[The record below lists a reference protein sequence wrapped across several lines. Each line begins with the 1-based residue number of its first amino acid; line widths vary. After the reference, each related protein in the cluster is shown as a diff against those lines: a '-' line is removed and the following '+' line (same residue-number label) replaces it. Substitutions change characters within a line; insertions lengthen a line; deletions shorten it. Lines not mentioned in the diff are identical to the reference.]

1 MKKLLFP
8 VVAIF
13 VLACTKEDA
22 KISPAKKELN
32 QTLLGSYISYSS
44 IGRVMFYDT
53 RLSANN
59 SISCASCHKQS
70 QGFADNSKFSTGF
83 QGHQTKRNSL
93 AISDLGSNFNNN
105 NFGPLFWDGRE
116 SNLNNMVL
124 LPVLNHVEMG
134 MSDKEAI
141 LERVRNTDYYRELF
155 KQVIGE
161 REISI
166 SDISYSLGEFVLG
179 IEGFGSKFDMVTAGN
194 GSLTALEQT
203 GVDLFF
209 NVYHCGSCHRPSDPY
224 SSINLFFNI
233 GLDETSSDLGRAAV
247 TGNSTDIGKFRVPS
261 LKNIALS
268 SPYMHDGRFN
278 TLEDVIDH
286 YSHGIKN
293 NPNLDPALR
302 SSSGGAVQFNITE
315 NQKKALVAF
324 LNTFTDF
331 SIVNSTEYSDPFNH

>member
-8 VVAIF
+8 LVAIF

-32 QTLLGSYISYSS
+32 QTILGPNITYSS

-59 SISCASCHKQS
+59 LISCASCHKQS
-70 QGFADNSKFSTGF
+70 LGFADNSKFSTGF
-83 QGHQTKRNSL
+83 QGHETKRNSL
-93 AISDLGSNFNNN
+93 AISGLGSNFNNN
-105 NFGPLFWDGRE
+105 LVPLFWDGRE
-116 SNLNNMVL
+116 SDLNNMVL

-141 LERVRNTDYYRELF
+141 LERVKSTGYYDELF

-166 SDISYSLGEFVLG
+166 RDISTALESFVLG
-179 IEGFGSKFDMVTAGN
+179 IEGFGSKFDMVNAGN
-194 GSLTALEQT
+194 TSLTALEQT
-203 GVDLFF
+203 GKDLFF
-209 NVYHCGSCHRPSDPY
+209 NVYQCGSCHQPSDPY
-224 SSINLFFNI
+224 SSNNLFFNI
-233 GLDETSSDLGRAAV
+233 GLDVTSSDLGRAAV
-247 TGNSTDIGKFRVPS
+247 TGSSTDNGKFRVPS
-261 LKNIALS
+261 LKNVALS

-286 YSHGIKN
+286 YSHGIQN
-293 NPNLDPALR
+293 NPNLDPALK
-302 SSSGGAVQFNITE
+302 STSGGAIQFNITE

-324 LNTFTDF
+324 LNTFTDL
-331 SIVNSTEYSDPFNH
+331 SIVNSTAYSDPFNH